1 MFCSIEEKKNEIVV
15 ERRERSGQFFFLGK
29 IIAWLYVD
37 ENDREEI
44 ERHDDD
50 DKNMGKLIE

>member
-37 ENDREEI
+37 ENDREERQRDMMMMI
-44 ERHDDD
+44 KIWE
-50 DKNMGKLIE
+50 N